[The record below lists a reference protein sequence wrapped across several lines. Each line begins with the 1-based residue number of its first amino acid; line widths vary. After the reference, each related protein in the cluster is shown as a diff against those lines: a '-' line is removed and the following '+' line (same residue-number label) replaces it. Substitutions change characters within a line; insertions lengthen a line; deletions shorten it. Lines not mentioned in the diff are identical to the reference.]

1 LKTFFKSFT
10 ETYEH
15 FLYLQNIA
23 SLIKNNLSNA
33 ASGDEF
39 YQKLV
44 ELKNEQKKTLE
55 YMKELYNQKQVLK
68 SEIEKSE
75 QNFNELKFTVAKPMD
90 QQSLKFER
98 NIMSAYDT
106 NINQLNDFNRVE
118 IHTHKDFIIDDN
130 KKHDLL
136 STPDCKICS
145 SETHRHTTIHSKP
158 PLPTTTTSVKFSD
171 DSYDVGIDNNLKK
184 IEQMWDK
191 FNLDDYNNNN
201 SSNKHS
207 ELKVFENK
215 ANNQSSKVTF
225 EEDWAYRSTIPKP
238 FNLTIREQQKAG
250 KKSKRQLQLEEELRK
265 KQEAELE
272 ECNKQ
277 FKATPLPSHVTKPIY
292 EEIKQEE
299 EYRKLRLKLE
309 SKEYLESVSKP
320 FKLSERE
327 RRHSFSGHT
336 EHEEDI
342 TDKFVAN
349 PLPEFYFDNEYL
361 SERRKE
367 EELYRKIKA
376 QIRSHKLLKSSQLP
390 KNMRLLRDKKKLEE
404 ERKSFSSAE
413 LKKLIKS
420 EESSKKVRKS
430 YDIPNYDD
438 LYKKFATEVEA
449 KRYAGQSKTTVCK
462 PFSLHTN
469 DRAKKKAISSNNSS
483 RISSA
488 KSNFGRESLQI
499 NDSMARLRTI
509 K

>member
-1 LKTFFKSFT
+1 
-10 ETYEH
+10 
-15 FLYLQNIA
+15 
-23 SLIKNNLSNA
+23 LIKNNLSNA

-106 NINQLNDFNRVE
+106 NINQLDEFNRVE
-118 IHTHKDFIIDDN
+118 IHTHKDFIIDN
-130 KKHDLL
+130 KKDHDLV

-145 SETHRHTTIHSKP
+145 SETHRHTIIHSKP
-158 PLPTTTTSVKFSD
+158 PLPTTTTSVKFCD

-201 SSNKHS
+201 NTSNKYS

-215 ANNQSSKVTF
+215 ANNHSSKVTF

-250 KKSKRQLQLEEELRK
+250 IKSKRQLQLEEESRK

-320 FKLSERE
+320 FKLTERE

-349 PLPEFYFDNEYL
+349 PLPEFYFDNDYL

-390 KNMRLLRDKKKLEE
+390 KNMRLLKDKKKLEE